1 METVKNLEGGW
12 YILQDVHDTGE
23 ELGLYTDREAFTEMG
38 PQISEWEKLSGLK
51 HLQLLFAGQPYFGR
65 ELRYFNQAPWWYRH
79 EFDLPKGDQQRIRL
93 RFTNVDY
100 YCKVWVNG
108 QFAGEHEGYSA
119 PFSFDITDI
128 VKPGEKN
135 LLIVKVSSPWDDEV
149 EKKREDSRT
158 ILVKRRMVKGTYE
171 HSDTF
176 IQRDVNPVGI
186 YGRVELIMTEQ
197 EFMEHRPEIYYEL
210 SEDMDSARVKAKA
223 ALAGLTPGAKY
234 RMVLKIRDERS
245 GICKSEAVL
254 DFTAEAGEEERTCS
268 VNMEDILLWNTWDHG
283 QPWMYTA
290 EVWIE
295 RDGSRVCGKE
305 SVFAFRKT
313 VIVRTKEITRFRLNG
328 RDFFVR
334 GTSYFPDCYI
344 SAMTEERYYRDLLN
358 IRAAGFNL
366 VRVHVHVE
374 QDMFYDL
381 CDKMGIAVIQDSEY
395 NWTHPSTD
403 EWSEKFIGIY
413 KENVRMLM
421 RHPSIICWIGM
432 NEPGCVD
439 PDGDTRRRFMEEN
452 PGPRLYRE
460 LQEMDPDRPIIKGSF
475 CDEDFFSGD
484 SHNYLGSLSGGEY
497 REIYGTTEKLNTE
510 YGFDAPACAESLKK
524 VSAVYRR
531 LAGIEKEIPAI
542 QDYQYKLLKYYTEHY
557 RIQKYAP
564 CSGYVQFMF
573 IDLCPQSF
581 YGLYDWWG
589 IPKKGLQAML
599 ESNSPVGVFAKY
611 RDVLD
616 GLYAVNDTD
625 KKYEDCEVF
634 WVITET
640 ESGNVVE
647 HNNGK
652 IHMEPD
658 SVREIIHFPEGYGEG
673 QRWNLYV
680 SMTDHEGNCIAQNSY
695 RDIFALSSR
704 VKGHPERMSHETGMR
719 IYWA

>member
-1 METVKNLEGGW
+1 ME
-12 YILQDVHDTGE
+12 
-23 ELGLYTDREAFTEMG
+23 A
-38 PQISEWEKLSGLK
+38 
-51 HLQLLFAGQPYFGR
+51 
-65 ELRYFNQAPWWYRH
+65 
-79 EFDLPKGDQQRIRL
+79 
-93 RFTNVDY
+93 
-100 YCKVWVNG
+100 
-108 QFAGEHEGYSA
+108 
-119 PFSFDITDI
+119 
-128 VKPGEKN
+128 
-135 LLIVKVSSPWDDEV
+135 
-149 EKKREDSRT
+149 
-158 ILVKRRMVKGTYE
+158 
-171 HSDTF
+171 
-176 IQRDVNPVGI
+176 
-186 YGRVELIMTEQ
+186 
-197 EFMEHRPEIYYEL
+197 RPEISYEL
-210 SEDMDSARVKAKA
+210 SQGMDSAVVKAKGI
-223 ALAGLTPGAKY
+223 LGGLVPGAEY
-234 RMVLKIRDERS
+234 RMVLKIKDEKT
-245 GICKSEAVL
+245 GIHKAEAAL
-254 DFTAEAGEEERTCS
+254 DFTAEAGQEERVCS
-268 VNMEDILLWNTWDHG
+268 VKMEDILLWNIWDHG
-283 QPWMYTA
+283 LPCMYTA
-290 EVWIE
+290 EVLLV

-305 SVFAFRKT
+305 AVFAFRKT
-313 VIVRTKEITRFRLNG
+313 EIVRTEEMTRFRLNG

-344 SAMTEERYYRDLLN
+344 SAMTKERYYRDLLN
-358 IRAAGFNL
+358 IKAAGFNL

-374 QDMFYDL
+374 QDIFYDL
-381 CDKMGIAVIQDSEY
+381 CDKMGMAVIQDSEY

-403 EWSEKFIGIY
+403 AWAEKFIGIY

-460 LQEMDPDRPIIKGSF
+460 LQEMDADRPIIKGSF
-475 CDEDFFSGD
+475 CKEDIFSGD
-484 SHNYLGSLSGGEY
+484 SHNYLGSLSGGQY

-524 VSAVYRR
+524 VPVVYGRF
-531 LAGIEKEIPAI
+531 AGIEKEIPAI

-599 ESNSPVGVFAKY
+599 ESNSPVGIFAKY
-611 RDVLD
+611 RDALD
-616 GLYAVNDTD
+616 GIYAVNDTD

-640 ESGNVVE
+640 KGGNVVGQGAE
-647 HNNGK
+647 K

-658 SVREIIHFPEGYGEG
+658 SVKEAVHFRDGYGEG
-673 QRWNLYV
+673 QRWDLYV
-680 SMTDHEGNCIAQNSY
+680 SITGKDGNCIAQNSY